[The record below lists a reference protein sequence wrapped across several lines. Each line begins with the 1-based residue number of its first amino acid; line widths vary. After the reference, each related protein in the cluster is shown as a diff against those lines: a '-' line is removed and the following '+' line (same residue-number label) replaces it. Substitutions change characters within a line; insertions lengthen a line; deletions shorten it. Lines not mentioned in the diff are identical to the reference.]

1 MNCDAMLVGMLDA
14 EPGELGGRGSSAL
27 AAHVRT
33 CRKCGAV
40 ADQLLAQTRS
50 LGAAIECHPAF
61 DFAARTERPTR
72 RLVMSAGVTSLAASI
87 LVALLVQYSLRAR
100 ITIDPPVRDGVTLP
114 RTPPELASD
123 RTGMITARI
132 VAPLDPGVAKG
143 YPAAALAIEPTRFAD
158 ATPVIA
164 VPVAPTPVVVAP
176 ALADE
181 PAVVSVDPPA
191 GTRAMILRGRN
202 PAVTVVWL
210 Y

>member
-1 MNCDAMLVGMLDA
+1 MNCEAMLVGMLDA
-14 EPGELGGRGSSAL
+14 DPDELEGRGSSAV
-27 AAHVRT
+27 ARHVRT

-40 ADQLLAQTRS
+40 AGQLLAATHS
-50 LGAAIECHPAF
+50 LGMAVERQAAF
-61 DFAARTERPTR
+61 DFVARTERPSR
-72 RLVMSAGVTSLAASI
+72 RLVMGAGVTSLAASI
-87 LVALLVQYSLRAR
+87 LVGLLVQYSLHAR
-100 ITIDPPVRDGVTLP
+100 ITIDPPPRDDVTLP

-123 RTGMITARI
+123 RTGMITGRI
-132 VAPLDPGVAKG
+132 AAPLDPAVAKG

-158 ATPVIA
+158 ATPAVA
-164 VPVAPTPVVVAP
+164 VPVTPTPVAVTP

-181 PAVVSVDPPA
+181 PGVVSVDPPA